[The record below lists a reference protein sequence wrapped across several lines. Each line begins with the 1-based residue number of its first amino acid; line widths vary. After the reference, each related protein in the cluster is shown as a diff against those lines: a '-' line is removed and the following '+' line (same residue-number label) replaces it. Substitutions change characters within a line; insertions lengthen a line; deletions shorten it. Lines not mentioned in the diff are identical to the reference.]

1 MTVIISDG
9 MIDDA
14 SNPSSSGLL
23 GCFGSFKS
31 SDGTGLVSI
40 VVGIGVVSRENNKVS
55 YKLIINSLRNGI
67 KTFQNST

>member
-23 GCFGSFKS
+23 GCFGSS

-55 YKLIINSLRNGI
+55 YKLIINLLRNGI